1 MRDRC
6 LLTLALLIVAFEALL
21 LGCGPPDS
29 SSSSTDLS
37 QDPLD
42 FGSPETIDILT
53 WNIESFPK
61 DERLSPGYVV
71 QILDSLAPD
80 IVAIQEVWSL
90 AHLEWVATTL
100 GNYRVA
106 TVLGDEETGLAF
118 LYNAEVVT
126 LTSPAQSILRDASYD
141 FGNRPPIEMTVEV
154 LGQKLR
160 IINLHFKCCGDG
172 VIGGDYWDEE
182 VRRLR
187 ATGKLKSYLDRLPSD
202 DAVVALGDW
211 NDILNDPQGNN
222 IFQPLL
228 DAGDFYRF
236 TDLSIAEE
244 TNSDRWSFPSYP
256 SHLDHILIN
265 RPLFESFQA
274 NGSESETILAETAL
288 RQGLWEYS
296 RYVSDHRP
304 VGLKLQL
311 SASQ

>member
-1 MRDRC
+1 M
-6 LLTLALLIVAFEALL
+6 
-21 LGCGPPDS
+21 
-29 SSSSTDLS
+29 
-37 QDPLD
+37 
-42 FGSPETIDILT
+42 
-53 WNIESFPK
+53 
-61 DERLSPGYVV
+61 
-71 QILDSLAPD
+71 
-80 IVAIQEVWSL
+80 
-90 AHLEWVATTL
+90 
-100 GNYRVA
+100 
-106 TVLGDEETGLAF
+106 
-118 LYNAEVVT
+118 
-126 LTSPAQSILRDASYD
+126 
-141 FGNRPPIEMTVEV
+141 
-154 LGQKLR
+154 
-160 IINLHFKCCGDG
+160 
-172 VIGGDYWDEE
+172 
-182 VRRLR
+182 RLR

-211 NDILNDPQGNN
+211 NDILNDSQGNN

-288 RQGLWEYS
+288 RRGLWEYS

-311 SASQ
+311 SASP